1 MGKASRN
8 KKLKKQT
15 QEKLKKYNNV
25 KLSAAII
32 DICKPFDYDDLTLDA
47 HERLISIAMVAWNI
61 GRLENEKRIE
71 AMQELLESMA
81 DKEQNF
87 ISDIEKFMSSPE
99 SFESEDLPDS
109 VIELQILCDMI
120 RRKDALYP
128 NDDRIAIDFKIK
140 ETAMGRHLSVS
151 MALQLD
157 S

>member
-1 MGKASRN
+1 

-109 VIELQILCDMI
+109 VIEL
-120 RRKDALYP
+120 
-128 NDDRIAIDFKIK
+128 
-140 ETAMGRHLSVS
+140 
-151 MALQLD
+151 
-157 S
+157 